1 MNVLVTGGAGF
12 IGSHVVDALID
23 RGDRVAVL
31 DNLATRV
38 HPKGMWPSY
47 LHQDARRI
55 RGDGSEREDWVAALD
70 DIDAV
75 VHLAAYQD
83 YQLDFSRFARV
94 NDMGTAL
101 LYEVLVETGQPLTRV
116 VVASSQAVYGEGA
129 YQCSEHG
136 RQYPGLRSSEQL
148 RQAQWNIE
156 CSACG
161 LVMEPIAAREEHVA
175 PTNAYAVSKM
185 ATESYALALGG
196 RYDVPTTALR
206 FSIIQGSRQSPANAY
221 SGVLRSF
228 VGHVRQGRSPV
239 IFEDGHQLRDYTH
252 VRDAVTAV
260 LIALDDDGAVGQAF
274 NVGSGEITSVLE
286 YAQVVLDEMGAESLL
301 DVSGRYRVGDTRH
314 VWSDTERLRAIGWQ
328 PNGTLA
334 EIVHDYVSWSKE
346 LDQSDDWAAR
356 ALERMEASGTVRQA
370 SAGGS

>member
-1 MNVLVTGGAGF
+1 M
-12 IGSHVVDALID
+12 
-23 RGDRVAVL
+23 
-31 DNLATRV
+31 
-38 HPKGMWPSY
+38 
-47 LHQDARRI
+47 
-55 RGDGSEREDWVAALD
+55 
-70 DIDAV
+70 
-75 VHLAAYQD
+75 
-83 YQLDFSRFARV
+83 
-94 NDMGTAL
+94 
-101 LYEVLVETGQPLTRV
+101 
-116 VVASSQAVYGEGA
+116 
-129 YQCSEHG
+129 
-136 RQYPGLRSSEQL
+136 
-148 RQAQWNIE
+148 
-156 CSACG
+156 
-161 LVMEPIAAREEHVA
+161 
-175 PTNAYAVSKM
+175 
-185 ATESYALALGG
+185 
-196 RYDVPTTALR
+196 
-206 FSIIQGSRQSPANAY
+206 
-221 SGVLRSF
+221 
-228 VGHVRQGRSPV
+228 RQGRAPV